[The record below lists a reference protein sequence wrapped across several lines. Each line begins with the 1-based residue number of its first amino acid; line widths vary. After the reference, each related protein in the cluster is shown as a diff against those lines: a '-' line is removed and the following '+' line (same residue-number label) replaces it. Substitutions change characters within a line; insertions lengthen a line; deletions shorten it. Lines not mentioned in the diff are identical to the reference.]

1 MALYRISF
9 LGEYMKKTLT
19 LLTLCLLLGACGF
32 SARNKASKYTEN
44 FTSGKYLNACQNVV
58 DKELCVTEIPEDKLP
73 EVGKTGLDNGL
84 NAATALFVDKKF
96 NTASQIFE
104 DKSHKIIEKQ
114 RQSVATNI
122 GKAATEIIAN
132 ASLLGYTPYVMDG
145 IYLSTYQILN
155 MLALQD
161 NQGLRLEVNRAYQ
174 KQQMAAELLENQI
187 RKQQEENQANQEAA
201 AQTEK
206 ILGEYADLAKWKG
219 YEDFLNPYATYL
231 SGLAFLTHAES
242 SSDYET
248 AATYLK
254 RVLGM
259 IPENTIIRE
268 DVEAAEAAANGI
280 QQPQNA
286 TWIIFEN
293 GLVANLEE
301 FRIDLPIFLVSK
313 EVQTASL
320 AIPRPKERASAY
332 NFIQINAGESA
343 SNTQL
348 LADVDSMF
356 ISEFNK
362 RFPGILTKA
371 IIKLTAQTIAQAA
384 AKKNLGTWGS
394 IGAAVYSVATA
405 GADLRSWYSLPKN
418 VQLGKVKKTGTAQMI
433 SFKTD
438 GGLDL
443 GSVEVPATGNHL
455 IYIRVPAAG
464 TTPSISLFQL

>member
-1 MALYRISF
+1 M
-9 LGEYMKKTLT
+9 
-19 LLTLCLLLGACGF
+19 LCLFLGACGF
-32 SARNKASKYTEN
+32 STRNKASKYTEN
-44 FTSGKYLNACQNVV
+44 FASGKYLSACQNVM
-58 DKELCVTEIPEDKLP
+58 DKEFCTDEIPEEKRP
-73 EVGKTGLDNGL
+73 KAEKIGLDNGL
-84 NAATALFVDKKF
+84 NAATALFMDKKF
-96 NTASQIFE
+96 NTSSQLFNA
-104 DKSHKIIEKQ
+104 KSQEIIEKQ
-114 RQSVATNI
+114 QQSLATNI
-122 GKAATEIIAN
+122 GKAATEIVAN

-145 IYLSTYQILN
+145 IYLSAYQILN

-161 NQGLRLEVNRAYQ
+161 YQGLRIEVNRAYQ
-174 KQQMAAELLENQI
+174 KQQMAAELLEKQI
-187 RKQQEENQANQEAA
+187 RKQQEENQANQQAM

-206 ILGEYADLAKWKG
+206 ILGEYGDLAKWQG

-231 SGLAFLTHAES
+231 SGLAFLTRASS

-259 IPENTIIRE
+259 VPENTIVRE
-268 DVEAAEAAANGI
+268 DLEAAEAAANGI
-280 QQPQNA
+280 QKPQEA

-301 FRIDLPIFLVSK
+301 FRIDLPVFLVSD

-332 NFIQINAGESA
+332 NSLSVSAGEST

-362 RFPGILTKA
+362 RFPGILTKS
-371 IIKLTAQTIAQAA
+371 IIKLTAQTVAQAA

-394 IGAAVYSVATA
+394 IGAAIYSVTTA

-418 VQLGKVKKTGTAQMI
+418 VQLGKINKTGTPQTI
-433 SFKTD
+433 SLKTD
-438 GGLDL
+438 SGEDL
-443 GSVEVPATGNHL
+443 GSIEVPANGNHV
-455 IYIRVPAAG
+455 IYIRIPAAG
-464 TTPSISLFQL
+464 SIPSMSLFQL

>member
-1 MALYRISF
+1 
-9 LGEYMKKTLT
+9 MKKTFT
-19 LLTLCLLLGACGF
+19 LLTLCLFLGACGF
-32 SARNKASKYTEN
+32 SARNKAGKYTEN
-44 FTSGKYLNACQNVV
+44 FTSGKYLAACQDVA
-58 DKELCVTEIPEDKLP
+58 DKDLCAAEIPDEKLP
-73 EVGKTGLDNGL
+73 EVAKIGLDNGL
-84 NAATALFVDKKF
+84 NAATALFADKKF
-96 NTASQIFE
+96 NTSSQIFE
-104 DKSHKIIEKQ
+104 DKSQEIIQKQ
-114 RQSVATNI
+114 QESLATNI

-132 ASLLGYTPYVMDG
+132 ASLLGYTPYIMDG
-145 IYLSTYQILN
+145 IYLSVYQMLN

-161 NQGLRLEVNRAYQ
+161 YQGLRIEVNRAYQ
-174 KQQMAAELLENQI
+174 KQQMAAELLETQI
-187 RKQQEENQANQEAA
+187 RKQQQENQENQQAM

-231 SGLAFLTHAES
+231 SGLTFLTRATS

-259 IPENTIIRE
+259 VPENTVVKE
-268 DVEAAEAAANGI
+268 DVEAAEAAANGL
-280 QQPQNA
+280 QKPQNA

-301 FRIDLPIFLVSK
+301 FRVDLPIFLVSN

-332 NFIQINAGESA
+332 GFITISAGEEQSH
-343 SNTQL
+343 TQL

-356 ISEFNK
+356 IAEFNK

-371 IIKLTAQTIAQAA
+371 IIKLTAQTVAQAA

-394 IGAAVYSVATA
+394 IGAAIYSVATA

-418 VQLGKVKKTGTAQMI
+418 VQLAKINKTGSPQTI
-433 SFKTD
+433 SLKTES
-438 GGLDL
+438 GLEL
-443 GSVEVPATGNHL
+443 GNVDVPANGNHVIYIRIPATGS
-455 IYIRVPAAG
+455 
-464 TTPSISLFQL
+464 TPSISLFQL